1 MDQASSCKSP
11 EKYTEIVAE
20 NGKAV
25 EASSDQEPAEGC
37 CSCLA
42 WTKILPP
49 EYRNEL
55 KELLKLAGPVV
66 SVCRIL
72 YLSAGGKPVNIYS

>member
-1 MDQASSCKSP
+1 MDRASSCESP

-25 EASSDQEPAEGC
+25 EASSDEEPAEGC
-37 CSCLA
+37 RSCPA

-55 KELLKLAGPVV
+55 KELSKLAGPVV
-66 SVCRIL
+66 SVCRV
-72 YLSAGGKPVNIYS
+72 STGGKPVNMSS